1 MKFKFLMM
9 DETRHISELKYNKLS
24 TDFKIEA
31 VAANLLKYY
40 NSSSS
45 IFIRRIGINDRPYL
59 KDIKNIYSTYYGLD
73 NETVIMET
81 YRESIYDYLPEG
93 LFHPPSL
100 GSASRRGV
108 ESVVKEIRKQK
119 EVEENARN
127 FFQPFEQE
135 FFYTEVSALLK
146 ETEFDIA
153 DKSDTLITVFK
164 EMWPLLEKVD
174 LETAKIFFYILPFLH
189 EVRGKKDWI
198 EKFLTAFLNVKVNI
212 NFVPNQIMSND
223 DEMGITKLGNC
234 RLGITMIP
242 NGKHMDGERNWQ
254 LTVGPIPYDQIHKYV
269 EGTSFRDLL
278 SNIYDYLIPVTVKIE
293 EKFITEKKDN
303 SFVINATENTNRLGY
318 STYI

>member
-1 MKFKFLMM
+1 MN
-9 DETRHISELKYNKLS
+9 DNQHISELKYNKLS
-24 TDFKIEA
+24 TDFKIES

-45 IFIRRIGINDRPYL
+45 IFIKKVGINDRPYL

-73 NETVIMET
+73 NETIIMET

-100 GSASRRGV
+100 GTASKRGV

-153 DKSDTLITVFK
+153 DQSDTLINIFK
-164 EMWPLLEKVD
+164 EMWPLLGKVD

-189 EVRGKKDWI
+189 EVRGNKRWI
-198 EKFLTAFLNVKVNI
+198 ERFLTAFLNVPVEI
-212 NFVPNQIMSND
+212 GFVPNKIDKHD
-223 DEMGITKLGNC
+223 DE
-234 RLGITMIP
+234 LGITSLGNAKLGITFIP

-254 LTVGPIPYDQIHKYV
+254 ITIGPIPYDEIHKYV
-269 EGTSFRDLL
+269 AGTDFRELL
-278 SNIYDYLIPVTVKIE
+278 QNIYDYLMPITVKIE
-293 EKFITEKKDN
+293 EKFVTEKKEN
-303 SFVINATENTNRLGY
+303 SFIINATENTNRLGY

>member
-1 MKFKFLMM
+1 MTN
-9 DETRHISELKYNKLS
+9 ETQHISELKYNKLG
-24 TDFKIEA
+24 TDFKIES

-40 NSSSS
+40 NNSSS
-45 IFIRRIGINDRPYL
+45 IFVRRVGINDRPYL

-73 NETVIMET
+73 NETIIMET

-100 GSASRRGV
+100 GSASSRGV
-108 ESVVKEIRKQK
+108 ESVVKAIRKQK

-153 DKSDTLITVFK
+153 DKSDTLIQTFT
-164 EMWPLLEKVD
+164 ELWPILEKVD
-174 LETAKIFFYILPFLH
+174 LETAKVFFYILPFLH
-189 EVRGKKDWI
+189 EVRGNKRWI
-198 EKFLTAFLNVKVNI
+198 ERFLTAFLNVKVEI
-212 NFVPNQIMSND
+212 DFVPNVINNN
-223 DEMGITKLGNC
+223 EYELGISSLGNAK
-234 RLGITMIP
+234 LGITLIP

-254 LTVGPIPYDQIHKYV
+254 ITVGSIPYDQIHKYV
-269 EGTSFRDLL
+269 PGTPFRELL
-278 SNIYDYLIPVTVKIE
+278 QNIYNYFVPINVKIE
-293 EKFITEKKDN
+293 EKFVTEKRDD
-303 SFVINATENTNRLGY
+303 SFIINATENTNRLGF

>member
-1 MKFKFLMM
+1 MN
-9 DETRHISELKYNKLS
+9 ETQHISELKYNKLG
-24 TDFKIEA
+24 TDFKIES

-40 NSSSS
+40 NNSSS

-73 NETVIMET
+73 NETIIMET

-100 GSASRRGV
+100 GGASNRGV
-108 ESVVKEIRKQK
+108 ESVVKEIRRQK
-119 EVEENARN
+119 EVEDNARN

-153 DKSDTLITVFK
+153 DKSDTLIQTFT
-164 EMWPLLEKVD
+164 ELWPLLKKVD
-174 LETAKIFFYILPFLH
+174 LETAKVFFYILPFLH
-189 EVRGKKDWI
+189 EVRGNKRWI
-198 EKFLTAFLNVKVNI
+198 ERFLTAFLNVKVAI
-212 NFVPNQIMSND
+212 DFVPNVINNNE
-223 DEMGITKLGNC
+223 DELGISSLGNAK
-234 RLGITMIP
+234 LGITLIP

-254 LTVGPIPYDQIHKYV
+254 ITVGSIPYDQIHNYV
-269 EGTSFRDLL
+269 PGTPFRELL
-278 SNIYDYLIPVTVKIE
+278 QNIYDYFVPINVKIE
-293 EKFITEKKDN
+293 EKFITEKRED
-303 SFVINATENTNRLGY
+303 SFIINAMENTNRLGF

>member
-1 MKFKFLMM
+1 MN
-9 DETRHISELKYNKLS
+9 DNQSISELKYNKLS
-24 TDFKIEA
+24 TDFKIES
-31 VAANLLKYY
+31 VAANMLKYY

-45 IFIRRIGINDRPYL
+45 IFIKKVGINDRPYL

-73 NETVIMET
+73 NETIIMET

-100 GSASRRGV
+100 GTASKRGV

-153 DKSDTLITVFK
+153 DQSDTLIKIFK
-164 EMWPLLEKVD
+164 EMWPLLGKVD
-174 LETAKIFFYILPFLH
+174 IETAKIFFYILPFLH
-189 EVRGKKDWI
+189 EVRGNKRWI
-198 EKFLTAFLNVKVNI
+198 ERFLTAFLNIPVAI
-212 NFVPNQIMSND
+212 DFVPNKIDKND
-223 DEMGITKLGNC
+223 DEMGITALGSAK
-234 RLGITMIP
+234 LGITLIP
-242 NGKHMDGERNWQ
+242 NGKHLDGERNWQ
-254 LTVGPIPYDQIHKYV
+254 ITIGPIPYDAIHKYV
-269 EGTSFRDLL
+269 DGTAFRELL
-278 SNIYDYLIPVTVKIE
+278 QNIYDYLMPITVKIE
-293 EKFITEKKDN
+293 EKFMTEKKEDSFIIN
-303 SFVINATENTNRLGY
+303 SKANTNRLGY

>member
-1 MKFKFLMM
+1 MN
-9 DETRHISELKYNKLS
+9 ETRHISELKYNKLG
-24 TDFKIEA
+24 TDFKVES
-31 VAANLLKYY
+31 VAANLLKFY
-40 NSSSS
+40 NTTSS
-45 IFIRRIGINDRPYL
+45 IFIKRIGINDRPYL
-59 KDIKNIYSTYYGLD
+59 KDVKNIYSTYYGLD

-100 GSASRRGV
+100 GTASSRGV

-146 ETEFDIA
+146 EMEFDIA
-153 DKSDTLITVFK
+153 DKAETLTQTFS
-164 EMWPLLEKVD
+164 ELWPLLEKVD
-174 LETAKIFFYILPFLH
+174 SETAKTLFYILPFLH
-189 EVRGKKDWI
+189 EVRGNRSWI
-198 EKFLTAFLNVKVNI
+198 ERFLTAFLNIKVKI
-212 NFVPNQIMSND
+212 EFVPNIID
-223 DEMGITKLGNC
+223 DQDDQSGMCALGTAK
-234 RLGITMIP
+234 LGITLIP

-254 LTVGPIPYDQIHKYV
+254 IVIGAIPYDHIHKYV
-269 EGTSFRDLL
+269 PGTAFRELL
-278 SNIYDYLIPVTVKIE
+278 TTIYDYLIPITTKIE
-293 EKFITEKKDN
+293 EKFLTEKKDN

>member
-1 MKFKFLMM
+1 MAN
-9 DETRHISELKYNKLS
+9 ETHHISELKYNKLG
-24 TDFKIEA
+24 TDFKIES

-40 NSSSS
+40 NSNSS

-73 NETVIMET
+73 NETIIMET

-100 GSASRRGV
+100 GTASKRGV

-153 DKSDTLITVFK
+153 DQSDTLIKIFK
-164 EMWPLLEKVD
+164 ELWPLLEKVD
-174 LETAKIFFYILPFLH
+174 LETAKVFFHILPFLH
-189 EVRGKKDWI
+189 EVRGNKRWI
-198 EKFLTAFLNVKVNI
+198 ERFMTAFLNVKVEI
-212 NFVPNQIMSND
+212 DFVPNTIDKHD
-223 DEMGITKLGNC
+223 DESGITSLGNSK
-234 RLGITMIP
+234 LGITFIP

-254 LTVGPIPYDQIHKYV
+254 VTIGPIPYDQIHKYV
-269 EGTSFRDLL
+269 AGTPFRELL
-278 SNIYDYLIPVTVKIE
+278 QNIYDYLMPITVKIE
-293 EKFITEKKDN
+293 EKFITEKKEN
-303 SFVINATENTNRLGY
+303 SFVINTTENTNRLGY

>member
-1 MKFKFLMM
+1 MK
-9 DETRHISELKYNKLS
+9 ETRHISELDYNKIG
-24 TDFKIEA
+24 TDFKIES

-40 NSSSS
+40 NSESS
-45 IFIRRIGINDRPYL
+45 IFIKRIGINDRPYL

-73 NETVIMET
+73 NETIIMET

-100 GSASRRGV
+100 GMASKRGV

-153 DKSDTLITVFK
+153 DQSDTLIKIFS
-164 EMWPLLEKVD
+164 EIWPLLGKVD
-174 LETAKIFFYILPFLH
+174 QETAKIFFYILPFLH
-189 EVRGKKDWI
+189 EVRGNKRWT
-198 EKFLTAFLNVKVNI
+198 ERFLTAFLNVKVAI
-212 NFVPNQIMSND
+212 DFVPNIINKND
-223 DEMGITKLGNC
+223 DE
-234 RLGITMIP
+234 LGITSLGNAKLGITFIP

-254 LTVGPIPYDQIHKYV
+254 VTIGPVPYDEIHKYV
-269 EGTSFRDLL
+269 EGTDFRDLL
-278 SNIYDYLIPVTVKIE
+278 QSIYDYLIPITVKIE

-303 SFVINATENTNRLGY
+303 SFIINATENSNRLGY

>member
-1 MKFKFLMM
+1 MIKE
-9 DETRHISELKYNKLS
+9 DPHISELKYNKLG
-24 TDFKIEA
+24 TDFKIES

-40 NSSSS
+40 NNSSS
-45 IFIRRIGINDRPYL
+45 IYVKRIGINDRPYL

-73 NETVIMET
+73 NETIIMET

-100 GSASRRGV
+100 GAASSRGV

-146 ETEFDIA
+146 EMEFDIA
-153 DKSDTLITVFK
+153 DQSDTLVNTFA
-164 EMWPLLEKVD
+164 ELWPLLKKVD
-174 LETAKIFFYILPFLH
+174 SETAKTFFYILPFLH
-189 EVRGKKDWI
+189 EVRGNKRWI
-198 EKFLTAFLNVKVNI
+198 ERFLTAFLNVKVQI
-212 NFVPNQIMSND
+212 DFVPNTIDEHD
-223 DEMGITKLGNC
+223 DESGICSLGNAK
-234 RLGITMIP
+234 LGITLIP

-254 LTVGPIPYDQIHKYV
+254 VSIGAIPYGQIHKYV
-269 EGTSFRDLL
+269 PGTPFRDLL
-278 SNIYDYLIPVTVKIE
+278 QSIYDYLIPITVKIE
-293 EKFITEKKDN
+293 EKFITKKSDN
-303 SFVINATENTNRLGY
+303 SFIINASENTNRLGY